1 MIILE
6 HLVIILAA
14 SCPLWVESTGKEW
27 LNLKKNVLK
36 LPYGSIDNFIITI
49 LIEHHGFLSNLF
61 DSFNKPIMISVGK
74 ILDNF
79 EMSINL
85 NDLFPLL
92 KCLRDSFVFIFLRFI
107 LFDSLELKG
116 ISSPDRE
123 LVTAIFVEVPIFSH
137 FYFLVILVN
146 HQLLHKTIWLSV
158 RSIRIYLYFIEVN
171 RSLTKRSAH

>member
-1 MIILE
+1 MIYFEGNIFQ
-6 HLVIILAA
+6 
-14 SCPLWVESTGKEW
+14 
-27 LNLKKNVLK
+27 
-36 LPYGSIDNFIITI
+36 LPYGAINNFVITI
-49 LIEHHGFLSNLF
+49 LVEHHCFLSNLF
-61 DSFNKPIMISVGK
+61 DSLNEPIMISVGE
-74 ILDNF
+74 ILDNL

-85 NDLFPLL
+85 NYLSPLL
-92 KCLRDSFVFIFLRFI
+92 KRLRDSFVFIFLRFI